1 LKNLSKKTSKKII
14 TVTLMWEQEEAS
26 KQLLDIGSLS
36 TFNRNSENTFEEI
49 EAWRYIQFPNIQ
61 NDQNVKLRLESP

>member
-1 LKNLSKKTSKKII
+1 LKNLSKKTLEKII

-26 KQLLDIGSLS
+26 QQLLAIGSLS
-36 TFNRNSENTFEEI
+36 TFYRNSENTFEEI
-49 EAWRYIQFPNIQ
+49 EAWRYNQFPNIQ